1 MSQEYDCTSGRR
13 SLPSMIAWLSV
24 CLLAAVWGPTLE
36 PQLLKSWSIAGT
48 LGLSCAVALEVAEQT
63 RTRLHERARRS
74 AAQRRLERSWP
85 QLIAYQEQ
93 SEVKSRLY
101 DGIRRITG
109 NDDAPRI
116 PGTERATGDSL
127 PQRQLVRVKPIPAN
141 ESNEECDQ
149 SRIVDAYVRDISSKS
164 IGLAHIRPLENGRVV
179 LALNLPDGGSASI
192 VAETQWQ
199 LTMPDGSYQSGV
211 TLL

>member
-1 MSQEYDCTSGRR
+1 M
-13 SLPSMIAWLSV
+13 
-24 CLLAAVWGPTLE
+24 
-36 PQLLKSWSIAGT
+36 
-48 LGLSCAVALEVAEQT
+48 
-63 RTRLHERARRS
+63 
-74 AAQRRLERSWP
+74 
-85 QLIAYQEQ
+85 
-93 SEVKSRLY
+93 
-101 DGIRRITG
+101 
-109 NDDAPRI
+109 
-116 PGTERATGDSL
+116 
-127 PQRQLVRVKPIPAN
+127 KPIPAN